1 MDKTK
6 QLALLENASDRLQD
20 SIDDLK
26 QAWDGYLD
34 DSVDTLYEVLQDLE
48 SNIVLLEDEIR
59 IDEVVKTL
67 DGIIHKYSYEEFV
80 KALIK
85 WENPNISHSQ
95 AWYNYNKFM
104 DNDDITNIL
113 NETLMKE

>member
-34 DSVDTLYEVLQDLE
+34 DSVDTLYEVLQNLE
-48 SNIVLLEDEIR
+48 SDIVLLHEEIR

-85 WENPNISHSQ
+85 WENPNISYSQ
-95 AWYNYNKFM
+95 ASYNYIRFM
-104 DNDDITNIL
+104 DNDDETNIL
-113 NETLMKE
+113 HETLMKE